1 MLADALGRELVV
13 KTTSDLVSKYVGE
26 TERNLAGL
34 FTGLDAERSV
44 LFLDEVDSLLRDRR
58 EARHSW
64 ETTQVNELLQQMERF
79 PGIFIAAT
87 NLMDGLDAAALRR
100 FDFKLHFRPLAPA
113 QRLAL
118 FAREA
123 LGSAEAVDAIPP
135 LLVRKLHS
143 LELLTPGDFAN
154 VVRQRTL
161 LGEALAPEDFLRRLI
176 AECRWKEGVGR
187 SSAVA

>member
-1 MLADALGRELVV
+1 MTDSSDPIALRSPSRDLYTEPACDPATLAQLV
-13 KTTSDLVSKYVGE
+13 
-26 TERNLAGL
+26 A
-34 FTGLDAERSV
+34 F
-44 LFLDEVDSLLRDRR
+44 RR
-58 EARHSW
+58 A
-64 ETTQVNELLQQMERF
+64 
-79 PGIFIAAT
+79 
-87 NLMDGLDAAALRR
+87 LDAAALRR

>member
-1 MLADALGRELVV
+1 MFCGGVCR
-13 KTTSDLVSKYVGE
+13 VG
-26 TERNLAGL
+26 TIA
-34 FTGLDAERSV
+34 LDAERAV

-176 AECRWKEGVGR
+176 AECRWKEGVVR
-187 SSAVA
+187 SSVVA

>member
-1 MLADALGRELVV
+1 MLKIADHTFSSR
-13 KTTSDLVSKYVGE
+13 
-26 TERNLAGL
+26 L
-34 FTGLDAERSV
+34 FTGTGKFARPELMAAAI
-44 LFLDEVDSLLRDRR
+44 
-58 EARHSW
+58 EASGSQLVTMAIKRLEPGKAHDDILSP
-64 ETTQVNELLQQMERF
+64 LLQLGVKLL
-79 PGIFIAAT
+79 PNTSGAKTAAEAVF
-87 NLMDGLDAAALRR
+87 AAHL
-100 FDFKLHFRPLAPA
+100 
-113 QRLAL
+113 
-118 FAREA
+118 AREA